1 MDKGLT
7 GNRIRDRRIAM
18 GLRQLE
24 LAKAAG
30 ISASYLNLIE
40 HNRRRIGGKL
50 LLEISRVLEVDPTH
64 LSQGAE
70 AGLLDALSRAA
81 SARPEITAET
91 QNAAEFSGRFPG
103 WAALLAE
110 QQERVETLER
120 TVTALT
126 DRLTHDPQLAASMHE
141 VISVV
146 TAIRSTSAILAGSD
160 DIDPEWQSRFHR
172 NMYEDS
178 QRLAESAQ
186 GLVQY
191 LDATDDGATEVGLTL
206 PQEHLESWLAARNY
220 VVEELER
227 DTTISIDAFLPNQN
241 DLNAAPATQA
251 LAQEHLS
258 QYQDDARVIPTGPA
272 LDVLAQYG
280 LSPTHFAQHFGCDLA
295 VVFRRL
301 SVILAQQGKAVGLVA
316 CDSSG
321 TLTFRKPIEGFAVP
335 RYGAACPLWPL
346 FQALSRPMSPIRAVV
361 EQSGH
366 VPRRFQTYAIAL
378 PSSAVDF
385 AAPTVFQATMLIVP
399 EEIADIPSGA
409 GINRIGSSCRICPRT
424 ACSVRREP
432 SILQD
437 GF

>member
-1 MDKGLT
+1 
-7 GNRIRDRRIAM
+7 M

-50 LLEISRVLEVDPTH
+50 LLEISRVLDVDPTH

-81 SARPEITAET
+81 SAQPESAAET

-120 TVTALT
+120 TVAALT

-146 TAIRSTSAILAGSD
+146 TAIRSTSAILAGSGE
-160 DIDPEWQSRFHR
+160 IDPEWQSRFHR

-186 GLVQY
+186 ALVQY

-206 PQEHLESWLAARNY
+206 PQEHVESWLAARDY
-220 VVEELER
+220 VLPELEG
-227 DTTISIDAFLPNQN
+227 DASLSVGSFLSKQP
-241 DLNAAPATQA
+241 DLNSAPATLA
-251 LAQEHLS
+251 LAEEYVA
-258 QYQDDARVIPTGPA
+258 QYQQDAIAIPTAPA
-272 LDVLAQYG
+272 LDLLKRHG
-280 LSPTHFAQHFGCDLA
+280 ISPTHFARQFGCDLA

-301 SVILAQQGKAVGLVA
+301 SVLLAQQGKAVGLVA

-321 TLTFRKPIEGFAVP
+321 TLTFRKPVQGFPVP

-346 FQALSRPMSPIRAVV
+346 FQALSRPMTPIRSIV
-361 EQSGH
+361 EQPGH

-378 PSSAVDF
+378 PVNAVDF
-385 AAPTVFQATMLIVP
+385 AAPTVFHATMLIVP
-399 EEIADIPSGA
+399 EDVAEVPAGA
-409 GINRIGSSCRICPRT
+409 GISPIGSSCRICPRT
-424 ACSVRREP
+424 TCSVRREP